1 MFQKIKIDKFRQAAA
16 IAQLKKVGAMMERD
30 TFFSICDVD
39 KLAKIL
45 QIEQP
50 KHLDVIHCTDFNG
63 MPPGFKVDIA
73 EALDAHF
80 NVALKALGINISA
93 EGGRYACN
101 ALEKL

>member
-1 MFQKIKIDKFRQAAA
+1 MFQRIKVDKFRQAAA
-16 IAQLKKVGAMMERD
+16 IAQLKTVGAMMESS
-30 TFFSICDVD
+30 FFSICEVN
-39 KLAKIL
+39 KLAEIL
-45 QIEQP
+45 EVEKP
-50 KHLDVIHCTDFNG
+50 KHLKVLHCTDFRD
-63 MPPGFKVDIA
+63 MPTDFKVDIA